1 MYKIAI
7 CDDEN
12 KILKDLLKVIKSN
25 ILNLNVS
32 AEYFDTSDS
41 EELLR
46 YLENEEPHILF
57 LDINMPK
64 YDGMDI
70 GEFLI
75 NKESDTILIFVTS
88 YDELVYQS
96 FKYHPFG
103 FIRKSHFNEEIYE
116 NLKSAIKILEEKK
129 DTLTIK
135 SGNELIKI
143 EINKI
148 KYIEAEQNYV
158 IAFTDKCNYRFRET
172 LGNLEKE
179 LAGKGFIRTH
189 RGYMVN
195 QKWVFIFNSKEIKLE
210 GGDVIPIGRSY
221 SEEVKK
227 MLMKFMR

>member
-7 CDDEN
+7 CDDED
-12 KILKDLLKVIKSN
+12 KILEDLLEAIKLN
-25 ILNLNVS
+25 ILRLNIKV
-32 AEYFDTSDS
+32 EYFTTSDS

-64 YDGMDI
+64 FDGMDI
-70 GEFLI
+70 GEFLM
-75 NKESDTILIFVTS
+75 NKESNTSLIFVTS

-103 FIRKSHFNEEIYE
+103 FIRKSHFHEEIYD
-116 NLKSAIKILEEKK
+116 NLKSVMKTLEDKK
-129 DTLTIK
+129 DSLTIK

-148 KYIEAEQNYV
+148 RYFEAEQNYV
-158 IAFTDKCNYRFRET
+158 VVFTDKCNYRFRET

-179 LAGKGFIRTH
+179 LEGKGFLRVH

-195 QKWVFIFNSKEIKLE
+195 QKWVFIFNSREIKLQD
-210 GGDVIPIGRSY
+210 GCIIPIGRSY
-221 SEEVKK
+221 WEEVKK
-227 MLMKFMR
+227 QLMKFMR